1 MTAAAWTASVLTLF
15 PEMFPGPLAASLAG
29 RALERGDWMLET
41 VDIREFAGNK
51 HRTVDDAPFGG
62 GAGMVMKPD
71 VIDAALTSVREKRAA
86 DGADDRLI
94 YLTPRGRLLDQ
105 RLVGAL
111 SETSGVVLLCG
122 RYEGVDQRVIEA
134 HGMDEVSLGDFV
146 LSGGEPAALALI
158 DAVVRLLPG
167 VMGNRDSAEEES
179 FGEPG
184 LLEYP
189 HYTRPAE
196 WRGGD
201 GVSRAVPEVLVSGDH
216 AKVRQW
222 RRAEAERIT
231 RERRPDL
238 WRRRAGTKNE
248 T

>member
-1 MTAAAWTASVLTLF
+1 M
-15 PEMFPGPLAASLAG
+15 
-29 RALERGDWMLET
+29 
-41 VDIREFAGNK
+41 
-51 HRTVDDAPFGG
+51 
-62 GAGMVMKPD
+62 
-71 VIDAALTSVREKRAA
+71 
-86 DGADDRLI
+86 GADDRLI

-105 RLVGAL
+105 RLVESL
-111 SETSGVVLLCG
+111 SEASGVVLLCG
-122 RYEGVDQRVIEA
+122 RYEGVDQRVIDA
-134 HGMDEVSLGDFV
+134 HGMEEVSLGDFV
-146 LSGGEPAALALI
+146 LSGGEPAALCLI

-167 VMGNRDSAEEES
+167 VMGNVDSAGEES

-196 WRGGD
+196 WQGRD

-216 AKVRQW
+216 ARVRRW
-222 RRAEAERIT
+222 RRAEAERVT

-238 WRRRAGTKNE
+238 WQRRARTDRD